1 MITKE
6 FVESLGWKFDYLW
19 NNRMMFSY
27 KDSNYSIFE
36 HNGDWGI
43 MNPYSK
49 FELIY
54 CNMRPEHIKNF
65 TNLIKSLEQI
75 LDNPTATALYDFI
88 EASTK
93 MKDFVK
99 KMKART
105 TWLSMKA
112 RSQFLI

>member
-43 MNPYSK
+43 MDPYAKS
-49 FELIY
+49 FEFIY
-54 CNMRPEHIKNF
+54 CDMTSEHIKNF
-65 TNLIKSLEQI
+65 TELIKSLEQI

-88 EASTK
+88 EASAK
-93 MKDFVK
+93 MRAFVK
-99 KMKART
+99 EMKE
-105 TWLSMKA
+105 
-112 RSQFLI
+112 RS